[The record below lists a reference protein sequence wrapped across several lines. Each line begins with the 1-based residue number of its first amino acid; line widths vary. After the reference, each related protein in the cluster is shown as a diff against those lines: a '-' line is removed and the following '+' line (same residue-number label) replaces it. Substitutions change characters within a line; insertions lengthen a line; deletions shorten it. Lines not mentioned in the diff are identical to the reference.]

1 MTRDGPNAACALCSL
16 SDGVDAAHV
25 LRWKT
30 ASDECRA
37 AGLCTTWQPQNG
49 ILLCRRCHTF
59 FDALLL
65 SVDPDGRVN
74 VADALLQY
82 DRADPRYAALN
93 GSTLTL
99 CTHRPTTNHLKRCTR
114 RTTRDS
120 SLLVPSA
127 ATCAHPFR
135 TRALCAG
142 SGTIA
147 RRHAECM
154 RPRALLEPSP
164 RPTLSRRTRSE
175 GYASEAAGC
184 VSAYVRRLR
193 K

>member
-1 MTRDGPNAACALCSL
+1 LTRDGPNAACALCSL

-49 ILLCRRCHTF
+49 ILLCRRCHTY
-59 FDALLL
+59 FDALLW

-93 GSTLTL
+93 GSTFTL
-99 CTHRPTTNHLKRCTR
+99 CTHPSDNHPSQKVYAAHHARFLAARAER
-114 RTTRDS
+114 RNLRT
-120 SLLVPSA
+120 SLPHA
-127 ATCAHPFR
+127 CASCGERYHR
-135 TRALCAG
+135 EKACRV
-142 SGTIA
+142 
-147 RRHAECM
+147 H
-154 RPRALLEPSP
+154 
-164 RPTLSRRTRSE
+164 
-175 GYASEAAGC
+175 EAACTAGAIAPSNL
-184 VSAYVRRLR
+184 VTPHPQRRLR
-193 K
+193 E